1 MDMQDRILKAAHDV
15 LAQLQAQVAQHVSA
29 HAAAQGVPQGATQNA
44 HSGMLQPLNLPM
56 LPAAPQALP
65 QAFPAAL
72 LQGTQTVAAQLAPPA
87 HATIPASA
95 SSSLPVVQ
103 VLAPRTQGLE
113 ARLPQ
118 ALGAGYQYFFQGEV
132 QAANT
137 VQRYV
142 LPLLSCTSLAALAT
156 GQASTAQDAA
166 VLALLLGGKVVEVLE
181 FEHHGFRATA
191 PAALYGLYAAH
202 EAAVVEFGLIPVRTP
217 APEEILHTDRLVTE
231 ADVTKAHASGTTKL
245 AVLKQA
251 IVTPLAADAAAQRG
265 ITIVKRL

>member
-1 MDMQDRILKAAHDV
+1 MDMQDRILKAAQDV
-15 LAQLQAQVAQHVSA
+15 LAQLQAQVAQHVASHAAA
-29 HAAAQGVPQGATQNA
+29 HAAAQAA

-56 LPAAPQALP
+56 LPGAAQALP
-65 QAFPAAL
+65 QAFPAVL
-72 LQGTQTVAAQLAPPA
+72 LQGAQTVAAQLAPPA
-87 HATIPASA
+87 QAAPFAAIPAST
-95 SSSLPVVQ
+95 SSLPVVQ
-103 VLAPRTQGLE
+103 VLAPRAEGLVG
-113 ARLPQ
+113 RLAQ
-118 ALGAGYQYFFQGEV
+118 VLGAGYQYIFQGEGLGES
-132 QAANT
+132 T

-156 GQASTAQDAA
+156 GQAPTAQDAA
-166 VLALLLGGKVVEVLE
+166 VLALLLRGKVVEVLE
-181 FEHHGFRATA
+181 WEHHNFRATA

-202 EAAVVEFGLIPVRTP
+202 EAAVAEFGLVPVRTP

-251 IVTPLAADAAAQRG
+251 IVTPLAAEVAAQCG